1 MLTVSQAF
9 RDAIPQ
15 NHKIVST
22 CAITTPAG
30 ASATYPIASGTV
42 QVDRTQ
48 QIRRTAPQLL
58 VQGGTAAF
66 VLLSTPGCQVVI
78 SHGIVFSG
86 ANQELLPML
95 TGELTSAALAY
106 GDGLIS
112 LAVADRWQKLA
123 ASPRLYPYTPA
134 PTARRVDEI
143 VTAVTDVFPGITV
156 RNTATDG
163 GLVST
168 AQAWT
173 SRADQVAAFA
183 ADGGLEVYFAPDGA
197 LVIRNIPQITDPA
210 VWTIKT
216 GPGGTLKALTRT
228 RPLDRLYNTVVLTP
242 ATSDPLQT
250 WTQVVAQITDPA
262 NPRHPNRIGVR
273 PYVTTSP
280 TALTAAQAQTV
291 AGQILAKIQGT
302 TETLSITAMG
312 MAALE
317 GGDVVRILTPSD
329 SGDQIATQFL
339 QTLSIDLA
347 AGDMTA
353 TTQDQIEL
361 AA

>member
-15 NHKIVST
+15 NHQIVST
-22 CAITTPAG
+22 CTLTTPG
-30 ASATYPIASGTV
+30 GASGTYSIAAGSIA
-42 QVDRTQ
+42 VDRTQ

-58 VQGGTAAF
+58 VQGGTDAF
-66 VLLSTPGCQVVI
+66 GLLSTPGTQVVI
-78 SHGIVFSG
+78 SHGIVFGGSS
-86 ANQELLPML
+86 QELVPML

-134 PTARRVDEI
+134 TTARRVDEI
-143 VTAVTDVFPGITV
+143 VSAVTDVFPGITI

-163 GLVST
+163 GPVST

-173 SRADQVAAFA
+173 SRADQVAAYA
-183 ADGGLEVYFAPDGA
+183 ADGGMEVYFAPDGA
-197 LVIRNIPQITDPA
+197 LVIRNLPQITDAPA
-210 VWTIKT
+210 WTIKT
-216 GPGGTLKALTRT
+216 GPGGTMKAFTRT
-228 RPLDRLYNTVVLTP
+228 RPLDRLYNTVILTP
-242 ATSDPLQT
+242 ATNDPSQT

-273 PYVTTSP
+273 PYAYSSP
-280 TALTAAQAQTV
+280 TALTTAQAQTV
-291 AGQILAKIQGT
+291 AGQILTKIQGT

-317 GGDVVRILTPSD
+317 GGDVVRILAPSD
-329 SGDQIATQFL
+329 TGDLILTQFL
-339 QTLSIDLA
+339 QTLSIDL
-347 AGDMTA
+347 GTSEMSA
-353 TTQDQIEL
+353 TTQDSTEL